1 MYIFKTSLRKIEPMP
16 FFKMKY
22 WIEYYSWVLLIFPF
36 SYNSRPWNAW
46 LPLSKIPIQEILLT
60 QKFLESKTFQSRW
73 WMGKYRIFR
82 RIGFPM
88 CIVNVSFVYCILE
101 KKVIYK
107 PMPVILHQPHPLWH
121 YTIREILLQIMLV
134 FSRIKQI
141 GNNYMPKKFRKG
153 SF

>member
-73 WMGKYRIFR
+73 WMGKCSIFQ
-82 RIGFPM
+82 RIGSPM
-88 CIVNVSFVYCILE
+88 CIVNVSFVFGILE
-101 KKVIYK
+101 KRVIYK
-107 PMPVILHQPHPLWH
+107 PMHVILHQPHPLWH
-121 YTIREILLQIMLV
+121 YTIRKILLQIMLV

-141 GNNYMPKKFRKG
+141 GKNYMLKKFSKG